1 MLLLKTALIEIS
13 IRIVSDLHVETG
25 NDYWQNAAPFSIGTK
40 LYMNLII
47 QGLEIQNSD
56 LRELAKLAGANE
68 IERITGEA
76 FRLKNTARREHIAEY
91 CADAGL
97 DFAFVEPAIQL
108 ADLGL
113 VAMDMDSTLLAIES
127 IDEIA
132 DMHGMKPQVSEI
144 TQRTM
149 RGEIIFEESLRQRT
163 ALLQGLDEDALQQ
176 VYDTRVRL
184 SPGAE
189 RMLQQMKKAGIK
201 TMVISGGFT
210 FFTERIKARL
220 GLDYAAANTLDISD
234 GKLTGKVLG
243 KIIGAE
249 GKAEALKKVSQE
261 LGLKRE
267 QIIAIGDGAND
278 LKMMG
283 EAGVSIAYHAKP
295 IVQENATYSINHVGL
310 DGVVNLFA

>member
-1 MLLLKTALIEIS
+1 
-13 IRIVSDLHVETG
+13 
-25 NDYWQNAAPFSIGTK
+25 
-40 LYMNLII
+40 MNLII

-76 FRLKNTARREHIAEY
+76 FRLKNAARREHIAEY

-108 ADLGL
+108 ADFGL

-220 GLDYAAANTLDISD
+220 GLDYAAANTLDIFD

-249 GKAEALKKVSQE
+249 GKAEALKRVSQE

-295 IVQENATYSINHVGL
+295 IVQENATYAINHVGL

>member
-1 MLLLKTALIEIS
+1 
-13 IRIVSDLHVETG
+13 
-25 NDYWQNAAPFSIGTK
+25 
-40 LYMNLII
+40 MNLLI

-76 FRLKNTARREHIAEY
+76 FRLKNAARREHIAEY

-108 ADLGL
+108 ADFGL

>member
-1 MLLLKTALIEIS
+1 
-13 IRIVSDLHVETG
+13 
-25 NDYWQNAAPFSIGTK
+25 
-40 LYMNLII
+40 MNLII

-56 LRELAKLAGANE
+56 LRELAKLAGADE

-76 FRLKNTARREHIAEY
+76 FRLKNAARREHIAEY

-97 DFAFVEPAIQL
+97 DFAFVAPAVQL
-108 ADLGL
+108 ADFGL

-295 IVQENATYSINHVGL
+295 IVQENATYAINHVGL